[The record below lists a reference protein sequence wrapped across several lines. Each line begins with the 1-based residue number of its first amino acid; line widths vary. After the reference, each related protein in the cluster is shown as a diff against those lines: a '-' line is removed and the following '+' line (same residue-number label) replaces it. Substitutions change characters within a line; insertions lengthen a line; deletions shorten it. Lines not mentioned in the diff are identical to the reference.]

1 MRKRFAVLLVC
12 ILVAGSMPVLAAD
25 RTGNGFV
32 FANTKG
38 LMIGDFYSE
47 TLTASKPSAPAVPV
61 NPALENPSAPAVP
74 MNPALENKTNM
85 KDVHDIGTDTTE
97 KSTDNREQAQNP
109 APAST
114 DYDNV
119 EMGDNMLQASV
130 DGTKMTFYLESTNAA
145 YDGYELT
152 YISFTPEGKA
162 RYRIYLRIPLR
173 ATAGSY
179 SNSKGKACY
188 FSVET
193 RYNEEE
199 GLWGDS
205 YRMVHHGSSVKGI
218 GTYSLTL
225 DSDMGFEYS
234 EGSGSFEAEM
244 EGFSTATKGMG
255 MSVTDGVFRYKKGE
269 THQVV
274 QDWQSGSLAG
284 SSGGWVD
291 PYAGTDKQEKKT
303 CSKCGGN
310 GRIICSYCDGAGTL
324 LQRKE
329 GVNLG
334 SGSTGYTVEVDC
346 RACNGGYIKCSRCG
360 GSGYEY

>member
-12 ILVAGSMPVLAAD
+12 ILVAGSMPVLAAE
-25 RTGNGFV
+25 RSGNGFV

-47 TLTASKPSAPAVPV
+47 THTASEPSAPALPV
-61 NPALENPSAPAVP
+61 EP
-74 MNPALENKTNM
+74 
-85 KDVHDIGTDTTE
+85 
-97 KSTDNREQAQNP
+97 P
-109 APAST
+109 APALV

-130 DGTKMTFYLESTNAA
+130 DGTKMTFYLKSTNAA
-145 YDGYELT
+145 YDGYELS

-162 RYRIYLRIPLR
+162 RYNIYLRIPLG

-188 FSVET
+188 FSVST
-193 RYNEEE
+193 RYNEE
-199 GLWGDS
+199 GSWGDS
-205 YRMVHHGSSVKGI
+205 YRMVHYGSSSKDI

-244 EGFSTATKGMG
+244 EGYSSATEGKS
-255 MSVTDGVFRYKKGE
+255 MSITDGVFRYKKGE
-269 THQVV
+269 THEVV

-284 SSGGWVD
+284 NSGGWVD
-291 PYAGTDKQEKKT
+291 PYAGTDKQEKKI
-303 CSKCGGN
+303 CGKCGGN
-310 GRIICSYCDGAGTL
+310 GRVICSYCDGAGTL

-346 RACNGGYIKCSRCG
+346 RACDGGYIKCSRCG